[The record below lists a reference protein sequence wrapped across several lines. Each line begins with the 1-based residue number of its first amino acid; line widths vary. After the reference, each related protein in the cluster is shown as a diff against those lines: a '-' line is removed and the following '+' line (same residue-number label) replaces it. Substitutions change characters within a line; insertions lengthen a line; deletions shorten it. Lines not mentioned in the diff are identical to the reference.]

1 MSTFRDSLVLFAQEL
16 QTAVNVFGLPR
27 LSVGLDP
34 LNNQDPTPKLA
45 QRFEIVDSY
54 NVTDISIWMLQL
66 IQPLPGKK
74 FNKFF
79 LQ

>member
-1 MSTFRDSLVLFAQEL
+1 MSTFKDSLDFFAKEL
-16 QTAVNVFGLPR
+16 QTAINMFGIPK

-34 LNNQDPTPKLA
+34 LKNQDPTPKLA